1 MSKTLT
7 RAMIT
12 ILFLLLVMVSALLGT
27 VYGRLNQA
35 GAPNNTSVEQ
45 QVQSYVKTEI
55 NAEAGA
61 NNTHYDQAEVYLS
74 GQALTNE
81 QAFKAANPDPL
92 TGLTL
97 SGEVKTT
104 TLWRAG
110 DASMVEADYS
120 VLYNTKVTPVGQM
133 FMLKLIGEQ
142 WLIVA
147 DWRITISSNQPLI
160 PVPTTAPTAH
170 TTASPTAAAV
180 VTAPP
185 TVVPSATLKAS
196 GSPKPSPSK

>member
-12 ILFLLLVMVSALLGT
+12 ILFLLLVMVSALLGS

-35 GAPNNTSVEQ
+35 GAPDNTSVEQ
-45 QVQSYVKTEI
+45 QVQTYVRAEI
-55 NAEAGA
+55 KAEADG
-61 NNTHYDQAEVYLS
+61 NYEPVLGYLS
-74 GQALTNE
+74 GQALASE
-81 QAFKAANPDPL
+81 QAFKAAKPDPQ
-92 TGLTL
+92 TGLIL
-97 SGEVKTT
+97 SGTVKAT

-120 VLYNTKVTPVGQM
+120 VLYNTKVTPVGQI

-147 DWRITISSNQPLI
+147 DWRITIGGNQPLI
-160 PVPTTAPTAH
+160 PVPSAASTARTS
-170 TTASPTAAAV
+170 ASPTATAI
-180 VTAPP
+180 VTAAP
-185 TVVPSATLKAS
+185 TVAPSATPES
-196 GSPKPSPSK
+196 SSSPKPSPSK

>member
-1 MSKTLT
+1 
-7 RAMIT
+7 MIT
-12 ILFLLLVMVSALLGT
+12 ILFLLLVAVSALLGS

-35 GAPNNTSVEQ
+35 SAPNNTSVEQ
-45 QVQSYVKTEI
+45 QVQTYVQTEI

-74 GQALTNE
+74 GQALANE

-92 TGLTL
+92 TGLVL
-97 SGEVKTT
+97 SGVVKTT

-120 VLYNTKVTPVGQM
+120 ILYNTKVTPVGQL
-133 FMLKLIGEQ
+133 FMLKLLGEQ

-147 DWRITISSNQPLI
+147 DWRITIGGNQPLI
-160 PVPTTAPTAH
+160 PASSGTPAPVATTT
-170 TTASPTAAAV
+170 PTAAPI
-180 VTAPP
+180 VTSAPTLVP
-185 TVVPSATLKAS
+185 TASLKSSGSAKSS
-196 GSPKPSPSK
+196 GSPKPSPSKK

>member
-12 ILFLLLVMVSALLGT
+12 ILFLLLVMVSALLGS

-35 GAPNNTSVEQ
+35 SAPNNTSVEQ
-45 QVQSYVKTEI
+45 QVQAYIQTEI

-61 NNTHYDQAEVYLS
+61 NNIHYDQAEVFLS
-74 GQALTNE
+74 GQALANE
-81 QAFKAANPDPL
+81 QAFKAANPDAL
-92 TGLTL
+92 TGLVL
-97 SGEVKTT
+97 DGKVKTA
-104 TLWRAG
+104 TLWRDG

-120 VLYNTKVTPVGQM
+120 ILYNTKLTPVGQM
-133 FMLKLIGEQ
+133 FMLKLIGDQ

-147 DWRITISSNQPLI
+147 SWRITIGGSQPLI
-160 PVPTTAPTAH
+160 PAPTTTPTPRPTA
-170 TTASPTAAAV
+170 TPTAASV
-180 VTAPP
+180 ITAGP
-185 TVVPSATLKAS
+185 TVTSSASSKSS